1 MSSHWHAPDHDGIR
15 EKTPEPVNRKIDLV
29 TRGAIAEA
37 EVSAWRIRARLA
49 ELDREWNV
57 DRALMLNFAIVAGLS
72 SSLAMRNLVRRGWLG
87 GWGALFFTQIG
98 FLAYHAAKRWCPPMA
113 VFRRLGFRSAIEIAA
128 ERCALEHQLGVL
140 EA

>member
-15 EKTPEPVNRKIDLV
+15 ERTPDHVNRKIDLI
-29 TRGAIAEA
+29 TRGAIAES
-37 EVSAWRIRARLA
+37 EVSAWRIRARLT

-72 SSLAMRNLVRRGWLG
+72 SSLAMRDLARTGSIG
-87 GWGALFFTQIG
+87 GWGVLFFTQIG
-98 FLAYHAAKRWCPPMA
+98 FLAYHAMKRWCPPMA
-113 VFRRLGFRSAIEIAA
+113 LFRRLGFRSAKEIAA
-128 ERCALEHQLGVL
+128 ERCALEHQLAVL